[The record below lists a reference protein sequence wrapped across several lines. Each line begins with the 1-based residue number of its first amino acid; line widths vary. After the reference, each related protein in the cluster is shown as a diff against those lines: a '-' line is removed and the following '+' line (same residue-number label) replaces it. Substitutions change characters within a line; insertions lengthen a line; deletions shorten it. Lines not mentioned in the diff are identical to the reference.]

1 MDSLFHLYSEQ
12 LDAIQSVDRLRSCQ
26 VHSLHS
32 PELVTRSQF
41 KLLMTDKFKVR
52 DPKLLDNI
60 FMLADVEARGA
71 LDIREICA
79 VLLFHLRGSV
89 EIKLSLFFR
98 MMRNRTILE
107 LHEGGFINKFN
118 IIKVIEDA
126 LVFLK

>member
-1 MDSLFHLYSEQ
+1 
-12 LDAIQSVDRLRSCQ
+12 
-26 VHSLHS
+26 
-32 PELVTRSQF
+32 
-41 KLLMTDKFKVR
+41 MTDKFKVR